1 MKKTYG
7 VLRLVGSDWHVEA
20 EPYVVI
26 RLKRVF
32 EKISKG
38 RFGVVRL
45 SNTPENC
52 RELEWFL
59 QRYPMDVVS
68 PDALAA
74 GSKAHKDEELLV
86 ADLVNGVRKPPPFE
100 LALPPREYQSVAAA
114 IVLATGGLIIADEVG
129 LGKTLCAIATFTDP
143 RTLPALVV
151 TLSHLTHQW
160 ESEVNRFAPDLRTHI
175 LKKTKVYDVRDKGVF
190 PDVLITTYH
199 KLHGWAD
206 TLAPVI
212 NSIVFDEGHELRR
225 GRESLKGNAA
235 YHLANNVSFRTA
247 LSVHPKSTVELR
259 GGPFGSGW
267 VGNIQAAFRSVDRPS
282 LHHGQY
288 EILDV
293 SDLGVESRG
302 WNGISFCWKSVKKMI
317 RHPCDRPLSSAKVR
331 GVQLR
336 ATNDHSVYVA
346 KSATE
351 FVETETS
358 ALQVKDI
365 VPIDDG
371 RGWEEGLPE
380 ESLIDVVELIEG
392 LPTVQVAVDL
402 SSLSHKSLGIHIR
415 DWHRYRRGPFGT
427 RLPLAVYRKAPYVR
441 LSDWAYVLGFWIGDG
456 WFDESRVCLAVENKL
471 IGQITTQLNL
481 LPDIGL
487 TCKVKPTRRNSV
499 EVRMNH
505 KLWCLVLGNVFG
517 TTTCYTKHIPGEWVI
532 SWPRESRFLLLQGLV
547 DSDGTISKKTRRI
560 SYRTTSP
567 RLMHSLLSLLR
578 SLGINGSVTCSAPR
592 VEEREIISRVP
603 SYSIAWSYYDMY
615 PDHKPEKKWGGTP
628 GSQSTFL
635 GNFSEGKVRAVFGC
649 RGRRPKYVYD
659 FEMGG
664 HPSFVVDGMLVHN
677 SATPFFNYGGEM
689 FNVMEAI
696 KPGALGTWGEF
707 FREWCNKSYGD
718 KKARI
723 REPRVFGSYLRDH
736 GLMIRRTRED
746 VGRELP
752 DLSKV
757 PHYVSSDK
765 AALDQI
771 SASAAELAK
780 FILDQGPSLKGEKMK
795 AAGELSYKLRQA
807 TGIAKAP
814 YVAQFVKMLVESG
827 EKVLLYGW
835 HRAVYDIWQD
845 QLSDFNPVLYS
856 GSESPKQKQDAFN
869 RFAGGDTNLIIMS
882 LRSGLGL
889 DGLQHHCKTVVVGE
903 LDWSPS
909 VLKQCIG
916 RVHREGQPHPVMAY
930 YLLSNTGSDPVI
942 ADTLGIKKAQI
953 EGVVDPNK
961 PLIEKQRQAD
971 DIKRLAK
978 YYLKQVKKRG

>member
-7 VLRLVGSDWHVEA
+7 QVRLVGSDWHIEA

-32 EKISKG
+32 EKISKA
-38 RFGVVRL
+38 RFGVVHL

-59 QRYPMDVVS
+59 QRYPMEVVS

-74 GSKAHKDEELLV
+74 GSKAHKDEELLI
-86 ADLVNGVRKPPPFE
+86 ADLVNGVRKPPSFE

-114 IVLATGGLIIADEVG
+114 IVLATGGLIIADQVG

-175 LKKTKVYDVRDKGVF
+175 LKKTKVYDVRKEGVF

-206 TLAPVI
+206 MLAPI
-212 NSIVFDEGHELRR
+212 LNSIVFDEGHELRR

-235 YHLANNVSFRTA
+235 YHLANNVSFR
-247 LSVHPKSTVELR
+247 
-259 GGPFGSGW
+259 
-267 VGNIQAAFRSVDRPS
+267 
-282 LHHGQY
+282 
-288 EILDV
+288 
-293 SDLGVESRG
+293 
-302 WNGISFCWKSVKKMI
+302 M
-317 RHPCDRPLSSAKVR
+317 
-331 GVQLR
+331 
-336 ATNDHSVYVA
+336 AT
-346 KSATE
+346 T
-351 FVETETS
+351 
-358 ALQVKDI
+358 
-365 VPIDDG
+365 
-371 RGWEEGLPE
+371 
-380 ESLIDVVELIEG
+380 
-392 LPTVQVAVDL
+392 
-402 SSLSHKSLGIHIR
+402 
-415 DWHRYRRGPFGT
+415 
-427 RLPLAVYRKAPYVR
+427 
-441 LSDWAYVLGFWIGDG
+441 
-456 WFDESRVCLAVENKL
+456 
-471 IGQITTQLNL
+471 
-481 LPDIGL
+481 
-487 TCKVKPTRRNSV
+487 
-499 EVRMNH
+499 
-505 KLWCLVLGNVFG
+505 
-517 TTTCYTKHIPGEWVI
+517 
-532 SWPRESRFLLLQGLV
+532 
-547 DSDGTISKKTRRI
+547 
-560 SYRTTSP
+560 
-567 RLMHSLLSLLR
+567 
-578 SLGINGSVTCSAPR
+578 
-592 VEEREIISRVP
+592 
-603 SYSIAWSYYDMY
+603 
-615 PDHKPEKKWGGTP
+615 
-628 GSQSTFL
+628 
-635 GNFSEGKVRAVFGC
+635 
-649 RGRRPKYVYD
+649 
-659 FEMGG
+659 
-664 HPSFVVDGMLVHN
+664 
-677 SATPFFNYGGEM
+677 ATPFFNYGGEM

-707 FREWCNKSYGD
+707 FREWCVSSYGD

-765 AALDQI
+765 SALDQI
-771 SASAAELAK
+771 SASASELAK

-845 QLSDFNPVLYS
+845 QLSDLNPVLYT
-856 GSESPKQKQDAFN
+856 GSESPKQKQNAFN

-889 DGLQHHCKTVVVGE
+889 DGLQHHCKTVVFGE
-903 LDWSPS
+903 LDWSPA
-909 VLKQCIG
+909 VHEQAAG
-916 RVHREGQPHPVMAY
+916 RIHRDGQPDPVMAY
-930 YLLSNTGSDPVI
+930 FLLSNTGSDPVI

-953 EGVVDPNK
+953 AGVRDPSR

-971 DIKRLAK
+971 DIKRLAT
-978 YYLKQVKKRG
+978 YYLKQVKKRP